1 MANPFVRRST
11 STQKYT
17 VTDEE
22 LNALLNP
29 RNAGVTQP
37 DVTKL
42 PKVHNYRVEELPD
55 RKEEAHVSK
64 KQKAL
69 LKAIEA
75 SQRC

>member
-1 MANPFVRRST
+1 MAFFAKSSESP
-11 STQKYT
+11 KYT
-17 VTDEE
+17 VTEEE
-22 LNALLNP
+22 LKNLLNP

-42 PKVHNYRVEELPD
+42 PKVRNYRVEELPD
-55 RKEEAHVSK
+55 RKEETHISK

-75 SQRC
+75 SRGC

>member
-1 MANPFVRRST
+1 MARFFAKSSQSP
-11 STQKYT
+11 KYT
-17 VTDEE
+17 ITDEE
-22 LNALLNP
+22 LNALLKPANTG
-29 RNAGVTQP
+29 AQH

-42 PKVHNYRVEELPD
+42 PKVRNYRIEELPD

-75 SQRC
+75 SQGC

>member
-1 MANPFVRRST
+1 MAFFAKSSESP
-11 STQKYT
+11 KYT

-22 LNALLNP
+22 LKNLLNP

-42 PKVHNYRVEELPD
+42 PKVRSYRVEELPD

>member
-1 MANPFVRRST
+1 MAKFFAKPSAST
-11 STQKYT
+11 KYT
-17 VTDEE
+17 LTDKE
-22 LNALLNP
+22 LDALLKPANTG
-29 RNAGVTQP
+29 AEH

-42 PKVHNYRVEELPD
+42 PKVRNYRIEELPD

-75 SQRC
+75 SQGC

>member
-1 MANPFVRRST
+1 MAFFAKPS
-11 STQKYT
+11 SPKYT
-17 VTDEE
+17 FTEEE
-22 LNALLNP
+22 LNALLKPANTG
-29 RNAGVTQP
+29 AKH

-42 PKVHNYRVEELPD
+42 PKVRNYRIEELPD
-55 RKEEAHVSK
+55 RKEEGHVSK

>member
-1 MANPFVRRST
+1 MARFFAKPSAST
-11 STQKYT
+11 KYT
-17 VTDEE
+17 LTDKE

-42 PKVHNYRVEELPD
+42 PKVRDYRIEELPD
-55 RKEEAHVSK
+55 RKEESHVSK

-75 SQRC
+75 SQGC